1 MTIRRCKTGFLFP
14 FFFAVA
20 SILVWNTTVQTEEPA
35 AANREPA
42 QPVDP
47 LHLCLPPELVAMVGI
62 ETNLYFDNVVLALNP
77 ANYAFDVICP
87 QGRQQAER
95 WTWIPTAADVG
106 EIPLQLEVRDEQHRL
121 VSQGKTRI
129 KIVAAKSDT
138 KPQQSLLLIG
148 DSLTHASVYSQHLLD
163 LSARFGEPALTLVGS
178 HSTEPTLGANRH
190 EGYGGWTA
198 MRFATHFQPVARQ
211 GDYRQRGSP
220 FLYKQAD
227 GSTRLD
233 FRQYCEDVNQGQFPD
248 AVTIFLGPNDIFSF
262 NDETIAAGIE
272 KMLTHFDQLIEMI
285 HTASPTTQIGVMLP
299 VPPAASQDAFGSN
312 YAAGQTR
319 WQYKRNQHRLVEA
332 MIKRYAHRSEQSL
345 HLLATHMNLDAV
357 HNYPTETGPANGQSD
372 QKLVRQNNGVHPS
385 AAGYRQ
391 IGDTLFCW
399 LKSLP

>member
-233 FRQYCEDVNQGQFPD
+233 FRQYCEDVNQGQFPE

-272 KMLTHFDQLIEMI
+272 KMLTHFDQLVEMI

-332 MIKRYAHRSEQSL
+332 MIKRYAHRTAEVVTL
-345 HLLATHMNLDAV
+345 TV
-357 HNYPTETGPANGQSD
+357 FVFPIF
-372 QKLVRQNNGVHPS
+372 RQRNPNSFKDRP
-385 AAGYRQ
+385 
-391 IGDTLFCW
+391 C
-399 LKSLP
+399 